1 MEERWSALSVGRLS
15 DLGYSDIQSAWRSE
29 PAVSTMS
36 EHHVCA
42 MALVPGNHFFF
53 RSGNSVVLPLL
64 SGCLSKFFQVCI
76 VPVSLAA
83 PFASMI

>member
-15 DLGYSDIQSAWRSE
+15 DFGYLDIQSAWRSE
-29 PAVSTMS
+29 PTVSAMS
-36 EHHVCA
+36 QHHVCA
-42 MALVPGNHFFF
+42 MALVPGNHFF
-53 RSGNSVVLPLL
+53 RSGNSVVLYLL